1 MEDLN
6 SFEETVVA
14 DKVNTSSS
22 YLPEQKSYAS
32 NTSDDDVASSFKTDQ
47 DLTRVSNVTPRQ
59 MLETKR
65 GKVDCKAAKTMTSPV
80 TSYGMSEMC
89 SPAGQGLTN
98 KMGKVNNS
106 SRGRTS
112 ARTTSSK
119 VRLAANFTF
128 PPHEKR

>member
-1 MEDLN
+1 MEDLS
-6 SFEETVVA
+6 SFEETVMA
-14 DKVNTSSS
+14 DKVNTSNSC
-22 YLPEQKSYAS
+22 LPEQKSYMS
-32 NTSDDDVASSFKTDQ
+32 KTSDDDVVNSF
-47 DLTRVSNVTPRQ
+47 SNVTPRQ

-65 GKVDCKAAKTMTSPV
+65 GKVDCKVTETMTSPV
-80 TSYGMSEMC
+80 TSYGMSEM
-89 SPAGQGLTN
+89 SFPAGQGLTN

-106 SRGRTS
+106 SRGRIS